1 MAGICGQVHKA
12 DTGLTVWVLP
22 SQLRVSLNEACGA
35 GQLELQVQG
44 TANPAVAGQADTY
57 SVFAE
62 IGTHRSLQFAVFRIL
77 KAIHDRH
84 FDRNPARAPALTF
97 HQCAGRPKTALGPLG
112 RNRLIEDEVR
122 SQSKCCTDIALLI
135 DDGNRHSFLVGRSMA
150 SCLKNL
156 AGYFGIFTIDYDC
169 FEAAAAQLLDRQFCI
184 GAQFDGDFQ
193 VIEDASQ
200 DTNDLLV
207 RTEHER
213 LQIHSRFHG
222 RAGRITV
229 QVT

>member
-1 MAGICGQVHKA
+1 
-12 DTGLTVWVLP
+12 
-22 SQLRVSLNEACGA
+22 
-35 GQLELQVQG
+35 VQG
-44 TANPAVAGQADTY
+44 TAKPAVAGQADTY
-57 SVFAE
+57 SVFAK
-62 IGTHRSLQFAVFRIL
+62 IGTHRSLEFAVFRIL
-77 KAIHDRH
+77 KAIHDGH
-84 FDRNPARAPALTF
+84 FDRNPAGAPALTF
-97 HQCAGRPKTALGPLG
+97 HQGAGRPKTALGALR

-122 SQSKCCTDIALLI
+122 SQSKCCTDIALL
-135 DDGNRHSFLVGRSMA
+135 NRYSFLVGRSMA
-150 SCLKNL
+150 SCLENL
-156 AGYFGIFTIDYDC
+156 AGYFGIFTVDYDC